1 MLAERSASNPLTL
14 VKLLS
19 SASRSACKHSGH
31 AELCCTMVA
40 AITLCAASLVAVCIA
55 FLQLPLISMSV
66 DKCICVQE
74 QAVSFGH
81 MVHAI
86 LTC

>member
-1 MLAERSASNPLTL
+1 
-14 VKLLS
+14 
-19 SASRSACKHSGH
+19 
-31 AELCCTMVA
+31 MVA